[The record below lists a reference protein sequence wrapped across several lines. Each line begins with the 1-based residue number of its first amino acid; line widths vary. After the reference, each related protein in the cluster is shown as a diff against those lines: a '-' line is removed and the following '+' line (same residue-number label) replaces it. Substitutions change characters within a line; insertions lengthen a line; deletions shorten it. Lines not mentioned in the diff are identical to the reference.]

1 MNGSISFPSSSIS
14 SSAINGLDDKIN
26 QATSNAYNTE
36 KMREDL
42 LEVSNGKTGLFT
54 WSENGETITGLNAN
68 YINAGAIDADRIG
81 AGNLNV
87 GKGGIKMNGYLTVKG
102 TVWGVGDDLPV
113 GSIGYGEGS
122 LPNGRKTYGIKLSLG
137 ENYFIITNAGARLEL
152 GGGSDNGG
160 VTFGFYNNGL

>member
-1 MNGSISFPSSSIS
+1 
-14 SSAINGLDDKIN
+14 
-26 QATSNAYNTE
+26 
-36 KMREDL
+36 MREDL
-42 LEVSNGKTGLFT
+42 LKVSNGKTGLFT

-68 YINAGAIDADRIG
+68 YINAGAINASLITTGELKADRIG
-81 AGNLNV
+81 AGILNV
-87 GKGGIKMNGYLTVKG
+87 GKGGIQMNGYLTVRG

-160 VTFGFYNNGL
+160 VTFGFYNNGLQISGSNQGTISSKTYSWE